1 MEYKIGD
8 RNGCIEI
15 VSNPIIK
22 PKNWGPNKKAI
33 FYNVRCDCGNCFE
46 MQMGNFKKSLGKY
59 CVKCR
64 AQGQTFHTKETK
76 RLHKTWS
83 GMKERC
89 YDKKSSNY
97 HNYGGRGISIF
108 KEWLNSFES
117 FRDWALANGY
127 SNDLTIDRID
137 NNGNYQ
143 PSNCR
148 WSTNMEQQR
157 NRRNNVWFEID
168 GEKILLADAL
178 KKYNIKMQTLS
189 PRLKKGYSL
198 IDALTLPIGSLR
210 GKHKEPLV

>member
-1 MEYKIGD
+1 
-8 RNGCIEI
+8 
-15 VSNPIIK
+15 
-22 PKNWGPNKKAI
+22 
-33 FYNVRCDCGNCFE
+33 
-46 MQMGNFKKSLGKY
+46 
-59 CVKCR
+59 
-64 AQGQTFHTKETK
+64 
-76 RLHKTWS
+76 
-83 GMKERC
+83 MKERC